1 MSLFRPRVALPDR
14 KAFTLV
20 ELLVVIAIIG
30 ILVALLLPAVGR
42 ARESARRIECVNK
55 LRQLGLAS
63 LGYQS
68 TFGIFP
74 PASKTDLQGTATT
87 TDDVGFGVF
96 VFILP
101 YIEEGTI
108 FDNVDFDRDWNEGNN
123 ISAIKNVDLG
133 SLLLCPS
140 APSSRRVDRGS
151 RVETLDA
158 SEFQTCDY
166 SAIYQVDTF
175 RSGANE
181 VYSGG
186 TTQRL
191 NNLVSSAAIKTNTR
205 GVQGSDANT
214 KWWGVLRASNTANR
228 TAITAEH
235 VTDGLSKTIML
246 VESAGKPDHY
256 VNGRQVAAA
265 KMKVN
270 NDFRWASKSR
280 AIKVDRA
287 CGNQI
292 INCTS
297 RLGIYSFHQGQ
308 ANVVYADGSVTNM
321 EEDIDPEVFVSAFT
335 MAGGEI
341 TSR

>member
-1 MSLFRPRVALPDR
+1 MSQSSMRADLNS
-14 KAFTLV
+14 KSAFTLV

-30 ILVALLLPAVGR
+30 LLVAMLLPAVGK

-55 LRQLGLAS
+55 LRQLGLAT
-63 LGYQS
+63 LGYQNA
-68 TFGIFP
+68 FGAFP
-74 PASKTDLQGTATT
+74 PASRTDLKGTDTT

-101 YIEEGTI
+101 YIEEGNV
-108 FDNVDFDRDWNEGNN
+108 FDNVDFSKDWNDGENV
-123 ISAIKNVDLG
+123 SAIKNVHLG
-133 SLLLCPS
+133 SALLCPT
-140 APSSRRVDRGS
+140 APSSRRIDRGS

-175 RSGANE
+175 RAGKDE
-181 VYSGG
+181 VYAGG
-186 TTQRL
+186 TTRRL
-191 NNLVSSAAIKTNTR
+191 TNLIADGTIDTSRR
-205 GVQGSDANT
+205 GVQGNDANT
-214 KWWGVLRASNTANR
+214 NWWGVLRATNTANR
-228 TAITAEH
+228 TRVTPEH
-235 VTDGLSKTIML
+235 VTDGLSKTLML

-256 VNGRQVAAA
+256 VNGRQVANSL
-265 KMKVN
+265 MKVN

-292 INCTS
+292 VNCTS

-308 ANVVYADGSVTNM
+308 ANVVYADGSVTNL
-321 EEDIDPEVFVSAFT
+321 EEDVDPEVFVSLFT

-341 TSR
+341 SSR